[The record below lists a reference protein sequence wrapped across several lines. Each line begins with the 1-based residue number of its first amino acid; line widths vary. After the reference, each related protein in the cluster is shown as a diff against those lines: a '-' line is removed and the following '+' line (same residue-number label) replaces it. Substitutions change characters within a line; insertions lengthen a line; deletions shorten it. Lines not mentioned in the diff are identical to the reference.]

1 LESALPKP
9 YVMDDEASAN
19 GDQLPTVG
27 DTVISTAN
35 RAYTVVSAIGE
46 GSYGTVFLARS
57 EKDWR
62 RASTPFQQFFHK
74 LAYNTTDLERRSITF
89 FQGYE
94 KGKFTFLVMSLLGP
108 DLTKL
113 RSQQPGR
120 YFTLRSFSRNVA
132 CTNSFQQILL
142 CSSIH
147 VMFAE
152 AARSIAVQ
160 TLSAIEELH
169 QCGFISRDIKPGNFA
184 VGNNEDCL
192 GHIIFIF
199 DFGLAKRFLDRY
211 SRVIPSRG
219 VTGWRGTVRY
229 ASLNAHRKHDLSRRD
244 DMESWLYMIIE
255 LTKGSLPWQLITG
268 IFFMIGENLDS
279 LHNRSI
285 LFLPDKSIAEKAKKE
300 ARNTAKAT
308 FFENCPHQYEK
319 ILRIIDRLKFT
330 ETPPY
335 AKFYQILGEVNH
347 CKLFDCPRTLRTWTY
362 CSLTAISFFGVTV
375 IKIDLF
381 LM

>member
-1 LESALPKP
+1 
-9 YVMDDEASAN
+9 MDDEASTN

-57 EKDWR
+57 ENDWSSIPQCAR
-62 RASTPFQQFFHK
+62 SFREMALKVEKFDKKILKMEIAVLRA
-74 LAYNTTDLERRSITF
+74 ANERQCLHICKMYDC
-89 FQGYE
+89 GYE

-152 AARSIAVQ
+152 AARSIA
-160 TLSAIEELH
+160 
-169 QCGFISRDIKPGNFA
+169 
-184 VGNNEDCL
+184 
-192 GHIIFIF
+192 
-199 DFGLAKRFLDRY
+199 Y

-285 LFLPDKSIAEKAKKE
+285 LFFPDKSIAEKAKKE

-362 CSLTAISFFGVTV
+362 CFLTAITFFGVTV